1 MCQRIRHA
9 ARLTPPAHEGERLC
23 AARSGPIENLVP
35 TLEYLRD
42 KHALSGDTK
51 CSSLIYRWYT
61 ASTCGR
67 AELNWRAWG
76 DPSVLAT
83 LKYWVALVAE
93 KSVGEH
99 AHHLVR
105 VDSFIHRNGEMVKK
119 QSVEGVVEKRDVR
132 RPTG

>member
-1 MCQRIRHA
+1 M
-9 ARLTPPAHEGERLC
+9 
-23 AARSGPIENLVP
+23 
-35 TLEYLRD
+35 
-42 KHALSGDTK
+42 
-51 CSSLIYRWYT
+51 
-61 ASTCGR
+61 
-67 AELNWRAWG
+67 
-76 DPSVLAT
+76 AT
-83 LKYWVALVAE
+83 LKCWVVLVAE